1 MQVIKDNLVLRTIT
15 KSGFFGDRSVLTGEK
30 RTATIV
36 TIGETRCLLLVRQDL
51 LRLVDESVS
60 RLLAQRLE
68 LQDDTV
74 LLDQLVVVKE
84 IGRGTFGIV
93 YLVVHRAKGA
103 LYAVKAVSRAK
114 IRAFDVYESLRLERE
129 ILLQL
134 DHLLIMKLVKTF
146 KDAQRVYFLMEFVQ
160 GMDLFDGLRALG
172 KVKEP
177 DARFYA
183 ACLML
188 IMEHLHERSIVYRD
202 LKPENVVID
211 HTGYL
216 KLVDFGTAKVI
227 EGRTFTIIG
236 TPQYMAPEVI
246 LGKGYGLAVDLWSI
260 GAMLFE
266 FLTGSVPFGEGED
279 DPLVIYDKILRDNV
293 QWPGSTN
300 LSEKGR
306 YFTELLLSKNEATRN
321 IPIPKL
327 RQDKWFFGF
336 EWEKLLLKLLTPP
349 FVPAV
354 PSCTAQ
360 VKASLQQPQLIGSL
374 PIEAEESEGVEGPEG
389 WDQHF

>member
-1 MQVIKDNLVLRTIT
+1 MV
-15 KSGFFGDRSVLTGEK
+15 
-30 RTATIV
+30 
-36 TIGETRCLLLVRQDL
+36 LVRQDL
-51 LRLVDESVS
+51 LRVVDESVS

-68 LQDDTV
+68 VQDDTV
-74 LLDQLVVVKE
+74 ALEQLVVVKE
-84 IGRGTFGIV
+84 IGRGTFGV
-93 YLVVHRAKGA
+93 VHLVVHRTKET

-114 IRAFDVYESLRLERE
+114 IRKFDVYESLRLERE

-146 KDAQRVYFLMEFVQ
+146 KDAHRLYFLMELVR
-160 GMDLFDGLRALG
+160 GIDLFDGLRTLG

-183 ACLML
+183 ACLLL

-246 LGKGYGLAVDLWSI
+246 LGKGYGLAVDLWST
-260 GAMLFE
+260 GAMIYE
-266 FLTGSVPFGEGED
+266 FLTGVVPFGEGED
-279 DPLVIYDKILRDNV
+279 DPLAIYEQILRDNV
-293 QWPGSTN
+293 KWPGTVCV
-300 LSEKGR
+300 SEKAKS
-306 YFTELLLSKNEATRN
+306 FTEMLLSKNEATRH

-327 RQDKWFFGF
+327 RLEKWFFGF
-336 EWEKLLLKLLTPP
+336 EWEKLLLKQLTPP

-354 PSCTAQ
+354 PSCSAE
-360 VKASLQQPQLIGSL
+360 VKSSLQRLLLVGNL
-374 PIEAEESEGVEGPEG
+374 PIETEEEGGVEGPEG
-389 WDQHF
+389 WDAHF

>member
-1 MQVIKDNLVLRTIT
+1 
-15 KSGFFGDRSVLTGEK
+15 
-30 RTATIV
+30 
-36 TIGETRCLLLVRQDL
+36 
-51 LRLVDESVS
+51 VDESVS

-74 LLDQLVVVKE
+74 TLDQLVVVKE

-93 YLVVHRAKGA
+93 FLVVHKSKGS

-114 IRAFDVYESLRLERE
+114 IRIFDVYESLRLERE

-146 KDAQRVYFLMEFVQ
+146 KDSQRVYFLMELVQ
-160 GMDLFDGLRALG
+160 GMDLFDGLRSLG

-183 ACLML
+183 ACLLL

-279 DPLVIYDKILRDNV
+279 DPLVIYEKILRDNV
-293 QWPGSTN
+293 EWPATTS

-306 YFTELLLSKNEATRN
+306 CFAELLLSKNEATRN

-336 EWEKLLLKLLTPP
+336 EWEKLLLKQLTPP

-354 PSCTAQ
+354 PSCAAQ
-360 VKASLQQPQLIGSL
+360 VKVSLQQPQLIGSL
-374 PIEAEESEGVEGPEG
+374 PIEAEESGGVEGPEG
-389 WDQHF
+389 WDRHF